1 MRALLRMFTFLR
13 PYLLQVGLAFFSL
26 LAITTANLVVPDIIR
41 QVIDTGLLLGE
52 RAYLTRA
59 ALLILGIGLG
69 RALFLFLRR
78 YLTAWIA
85 QRVSFDLRNRLYAHL
100 QRLSFA
106 YHDQTPAGQL
116 ISRTIEDVRSVTNF
130 LGGGLI
136 ELVQMGLMF
145 VAALAVMYSANARLA
160 AIATLPL
167 IPLVLVTTNFGQ
179 KVTHMFYRIDQGLG
193 EITVRVQENVLGAAV
208 VRAFAREQYEVD
220 RFTESNRELYD
231 ARLTV
236 IGQWARIM
244 PTTHFLI
251 ALGTILILWFGGQM
265 VLHGEATLGEV
276 VAFNSY
282 FMLLGVPARQLVW
295 LVNSGGEAA
304 AGARRLFEV
313 LDTRPAIQSPPNA
326 LRLQPIQGRVT
337 FEHVSFRYPG
347 EPHEALKEV
356 HLDIA
361 PNTVVALIGPTGSGK
376 STLVHLIPRFYDP
389 TEGRV
394 LIDGHDVRT
403 LDLPTLRR
411 QIGIV
416 LQTSLLFSTTIREN
430 IAYGRPDATEEEII
444 AAARAAQAH
453 DFILRLP
460 QGYDTEVGER
470 GVTLSGGQRQR
481 IAIARALLMDPR
493 ILILDDATSS
503 VDTETEHLIQQA
515 LFRLMEGRTTFII
528 AQRLATVKRAD
539 LILVLDQGRIVQM
552 GTHETLLAQPG
563 LYREIYELQLRSQE
577 EGEAEPT
584 PGD

>member
-26 LAITTANLVVPDIIR
+26 LAITAANLVVPDIIR
-41 QVIDTGLLLGE
+41 QVIDTGLMLGD

-100 QRLSFA
+100 QRLSFS

-116 ISRTIEDVRSVTNF
+116 ISRTIEDVRSVTGF
-130 LGGGLI
+130 LGDGLVQ
-136 ELVQMGLMF
+136 LLQMGLMF
-145 VAALAVMYSANARLA
+145 VAALVVMATANIRLT
-160 AIATLPL
+160 AIVALPL

-179 KVTHMFYRIDQGLG
+179 KVTQMFYRIDQGLG

-208 VRAFAREQYEVD
+208 VRAFARESYEVD

-236 IGQWARIM
+236 IGQWARVM
-244 PTTHFLI
+244 PTTRFLI

-295 LVNSGGEAA
+295 LVNAGGEAA

-313 LDTRPAIQSPPNA
+313 LDTRPTIQSPPNA
-326 LRLQPIQGRVT
+326 LRLRPLQGRVT
-337 FEHVSFRYPG
+337 FERVSFRYPG
-347 EPHEALKEV
+347 EPHPALQDI

-361 PNTVVALIGPTGSGK
+361 PNTVVALVGPTGSGK

-389 TEGRV
+389 TAGRV
-394 LIDGHDVRT
+394 LIDGHDLRT
-403 LDLPTLRR
+403 LHLPTLRR

-430 IAYGRPDATEEEII
+430 IAYGRPDASEEEII
-444 AAARAAQAH
+444 AAAKAAQAH
-453 DFILRLP
+453 EFILRLP

-528 AQRLATVKRAD
+528 AQRLATVRHAD
-539 LILVLDQGRIVQM
+539 LILVLEQGRIVQQ

-563 LYREIYELQLRSQE
+563 PYREMYALQLRPE
-577 EGEAEPT
+577 EAGAPEPT